1 MLIIVVILICLNFA
15 LFWVF
20 IRAISE
26 GNTPQII
33 VSLTLMGVIGGLGMV
48 IGYIDNQESLPDKG
62 HYYQSE
68 CQLIETNIDNGL
80 FQSNTNKLK
89 CGDVI
94 ENVTVDEYQEAI
106 KAYKKSQ
113 ANR

>member
-1 MLIIVVILICLNFA
+1 MIIISVILICLTFA

-33 VSLTLMGVIGGLGMV
+33 VSLTLMGIIGGLGMV
-48 IGYIDNQESLPDKG
+48 VDYVVNQKSLDDKG
-62 HYYQSE
+62 QYYLSE

-94 ENVTVDEYQEAI
+94 ENVSVDEYQEAI
-106 KAYKKSQ
+106 QAYKKSQ

>member
-1 MLIIVVILICLNFA
+1 MLIIVVILIGLIA
-15 LFWVF
+15 VSFWVF

-26 GNTPQII
+26 GNTPRVIG
-33 VSLTLMGVIGGLGMV
+33 SLAFMGIIGGLGM
-48 IGYIDNQESLPDKG
+48 IIDYLDNQKPLTDKG
-62 HYYQSE
+62 QYYLSE
-68 CQLIETNIDNGL
+68 CQLIETNIDNGF

-94 ENVTVDEYQEAI
+94 ENVSVDEYQEAI

>member
-1 MLIIVVILICLNFA
+1 MIIIVCLIAGLYWIC
-15 LFWVF
+15 

-26 GNTPQII
+26 GNTSRVIG
-33 VSLTLMGVIGGLGMV
+33 SLTLMVIVGGLGMV
-48 IGYIDNQESLPDKG
+48 VDYVVNQKSLDDKG
-62 HYYQSE
+62 QYYLSE

-94 ENVTVDEYQEAI
+94 ENVSVDEYQEAI
-106 KAYKKSQ
+106 KSYKKSQ